1 MTKNQISNFLLY
13 QRPLIVPAQYTLEK
27 SDSVSREKYQRTA
40 TATEGNLRCERSRQE
55 TKRSKTDQS

>member
-13 QRPLIVPAQYTLEK
+13 QKPPFVPAQYTREK

-40 TATEGNLRCERSRQE
+40 IETEGNLRCE
-55 TKRSKTDQS
+55 